1 LLIIESSKGGTG
13 LETKGY
19 KYFTWFNNTFL
30 ILLSLLCIFPL
41 VHVLALSF
49 SSSSAA
55 SAGLVKL
62 WPVEFTLSSYQYVAA
77 KAEFWRSMFVSFQR
91 VILGGLINF
100 FLTVLLAYPLSRET
114 KQFKPRT
121 FLAWFLFMTMIFHG
135 GLIPWYIVTKELHLL
150 DTIWALVLPNA
161 VPVFN
166 VILLINFFR
175 QLPKEMDEAA
185 HVDGAGHWTILWKIY
200 IPLSLP
206 VLATITL
213 FSLVMH
219 WNSWFDGL
227 ILMNSPENYPLQSFL
242 QTVVIQRDLS
252 MVGSSDLESLSE
264 ISDRTLKSAQIFLG
278 CLPILIVYPFLQK
291 YFVKGIVIGGVKG

>member
-1 LLIIESSKGGTG
+1 MR

-19 KYFTWFNNTFL
+19 KYFTWFNNVFL
-30 ILLSLLCIFPL
+30 ILLALACLFPL
-41 VHVLALSF
+41 IHVLALSF

-55 SAGLVKL
+55 AAGEVML
-62 WPVEFTLSSYQYVAA
+62 WPVEFTLSSYEYVAA
-77 KAEFWRSMFVSFQR
+77 KSEFWRSMFVSFQR
-91 VILGGLINF
+91 ILLGGTINF
-100 FLTVLLAYPLSRET
+100 LVTILLAYPISREP
-114 KQFKPRT
+114 KEFKPRT
-121 FLAWFLFMTMIFHG
+121 FLAWFLFMTMLFNG
-135 GLIPWYIVTKELHLL
+135 GLIPWYIVIKEAGLL

-175 QLPKEMDEAA
+175 QLPKELDEAA
-185 HVDGAGHWTILWKIY
+185 YVDGAGHWTILWKIY

-206 VLATITL
+206 VLATVTL

-227 ILMNSPENYPLQSFL
+227 ILMNKPDNYPLQSFL
-242 QTVVIQRDLS
+242 QTVIIQQDLS
-252 MVGSSDLESLSE
+252 MITSGDLEGLSE

-278 CLPILIVYPFLQK
+278 CLPIFLVYPFLQR
-291 YFVKGIVIGGVKG
+291 YFVKGIVIGSVKG